1 MTELHPFERTP
12 PDDVESL
19 TYASALNELET
30 ILAQLEDDALDV
42 DRLAERVARAATL
55 IRLCRKRID
64 HTRMQVERIVTDL
77 EGPDPPPDP
86 PG

>member
-1 MTELHPFERTP
+1 MTELHPSARTP